1 MNDYEV
7 CNESYTVRTPRT
19 PASWAMPLFN
29 DNYFSFVNQ
38 LLQGNSYLLER
49 KTYKKQLIMTGDRQF
64 WIKDRKSGQ
73 VWKVND
79 SLATEEYC
87 VTYFANRIEL
97 ERSLGGIRVTI
108 CIFVPVEGKEEY
120 WKVTLT
126 NESSE
131 PRELSLFSYVGFGGE
146 IGMGGVCKEINGV
159 LVKHIYPFHH
169 IYTDKEKCDSYYQR
183 HYFMSSV
190 EPDSCDMS
198 CYQFYGGYLK
208 DSVPQAVLL
217 DKLTDDSL
225 GVLGFSLCDENGVWV
240 NASAEIINANTV
252 IVYSNFVKNPLH
264 VSYAYCDMNTDAN
277 LCASN
282 GIPAAPFTTDSSAN
296 FGSRSYLNCD
306 DKVFVVTSFETVG
319 KEVGH
324 GEYQNLWTV
333 ANRNT
338 NSFDNSYCVQGTGS
352 VKVDYESG
360 DNEVVAG
367 MNLLQAREYSAT
379 VRFENIK
386 FLSAKMSNGDR
397 REKTVRLMIKSADGK
412 IAFSEKQIL
421 GRGKGFDTFIFD
433 LSKLYDEY
441 GAAVP
446 YPRKICE
453 NLMEMSFCI
462 DDAKTGTIWIDDIK
476 LGTDDYWEPD
486 LQEILNQLG
495 IEKEYKSDNNKENK
509 KETNIVSAV
518 PVIVLIILFVII
530 VVVICAVI
538 KKRLKKD

>member
-1 MNDYEV
+1 
-7 CNESYTVRTPRT
+7 
-19 PASWAMPLFN
+19 
-29 DNYFSFVNQ
+29 
-38 LLQGNSYLLER
+38 
-49 KTYKKQLIMTGDRQF
+49 
-64 WIKDRKSGQ
+64 
-73 VWKVND
+73 
-79 SLATEEYC
+79 
-87 VTYFANRIEL
+87 
-97 ERSLGGIRVTI
+97 
-108 CIFVPVEGKEEY
+108 
-120 WKVTLT
+120 
-126 NESSE
+126 
-131 PRELSLFSYVGFGGE
+131 
-146 IGMGGVCKEINGV
+146 
-159 LVKHIYPFHH
+159 
-169 IYTDKEKCDSYYQR
+169 
-183 HYFMSSV
+183 
-190 EPDSCDMS
+190 
-198 CYQFYGGYLK
+198 
-208 DSVPQAVLL
+208 
-217 DKLTDDSL
+217 
-225 GVLGFSLCDENGVWV
+225 
-240 NASAEIINANTV
+240 
-252 IVYSNFVKNPLH
+252 
-264 VSYAYCDMNTDAN
+264 MNTDAN

-306 DKVFVVTSFETVG
+306 GKVFVVTSFETVG

-379 VRFENIK
+379 VGFENIK
-386 FLSAKMSNGDR
+386 FLSVKMSNGDR
-397 REKTVRLMIKSADGK
+397 RDKTVRLMIKSADGK

-486 LQEILNQLG
+486 LQGVLDKLG
-495 IEKEYKSDNNKENK
+495 LEREYVNNSDKDGVRENNINK
-509 KETNIVSAV
+509 LWVAM
-518 PVIVLIILFVII
+518 LIIVII
-530 VVVICAVI
+530 ITIMFAFIFAKRKI
-538 KKRLKKD
+538 KR